1 MAIPATWLTRL
12 GVEWR
17 ARANPSEGAYNLAVS
32 EGAAPKTELEG
43 DAEPAGGVTGG
54 FTGAP
59 VAGALVAVNVGVFA
73 AQVYLAGGARHA
85 LGMPESVL
93 RWLGANDSWFTVS
106 DNRIETLVTACFLHL
121 SILHL
126 ALNML
131 VLWQVG
137 PLLERAIGSARFFP
151 LYLVAGIVGS
161 ASSAIWGRFFGHT
174 VSVGASG
181 ALCGLIAAATV
192 VGVRTGGWRGELTI
206 GMGRWLGLIFLI
218 GLIRAVM
225 PRLTQNDNAA
235 HISQIDNAAHIGG
248 AIGGAIVAAT
258 WQRGFTY
265 ARRAQRTVLTMSIA
279 LVLAA
284 GVTVYV
290 RNRTDPFLFMDVEER
305 MRAADAALQEGHCD
319 RARAAIRRAIQ
330 MDPQNRSIRAEST
343 EIARECWDPNSDRP
357 TPRLR

>member
-1 MAIPATWLTRL
+1 MAIPASWLTRL
-12 GVEWR
+12 STEWR
-17 ARANPSEGAYNLAVS
+17 ARANVAEGAYNLEVS
-32 EGAAPKTELEG
+32 DEAAPKTEL
-43 DAEPAGGVTGG
+43 AGGQDGSDAVSGG

-59 VAGALVAVNVGVFA
+59 VSGALLATNIGVFA
-73 AQVYLAGGARHA
+73 AQIFLAGGARFA
-85 LGMPESVL
+85 LGMPDSVL
-93 RWLGANDSWFTVS
+93 RWLGANASLWTIS
-106 DNRIETLVTACFLHL
+106 DNRIETLVTACFLHG

-151 LYLVAGIVGS
+151 LYLAAGIVGS
-161 ASSAIWGRFFGHT
+161 AASAIWGRFFGQT

-192 VGVRTGGWRGELTI
+192 VGVRTEGWRGELTI
-206 GMGRWLGLIFLI
+206 GMGRWLGLIVLI
-218 GLIRAVM
+218 GLVRALN
-225 PRLTQNDNAA
+225 PNL
-235 HISQIDNAAHIGG
+235 SQIDNAAHIGG
-248 AIGGAIVAAT
+248 AIGGAVVATT

-265 ARRAQRTVLTMSIA
+265 ARGAQRTVLAMSIGV
-279 LVLAA
+279 VLAA
-284 GVTVYV
+284 GAAVYV

-305 MRAADAALQEGHCD
+305 MRAAGASLQAGHCD
-319 RARAAIRRAIQ
+319 RARDAIARAVK
-330 MDPQNRSIRAEST
+330 MDPQNRSIRAEGA

>member
-17 ARANPSEGAYNLAVS
+17 ARANTSGGAYNLAVS
-32 EGAAPKTELEG
+32 EEAAPRTELKG
-43 DAEPAGGVTGG
+43 DDKPGAGVAGG

-59 VAGALVAVNVGVFA
+59 VSGALVAVNVGVFA
-73 AQVYLAGGARHA
+73 AQVFLAGGARYA
-85 LGMPESVL
+85 LGMPDSVL
-93 RWLGANDSWFTVS
+93 RWLGANASLWTIS
-106 DNRIETLVTACFLHL
+106 DNRIETLVTACFLHA

-151 LYLVAGIVGS
+151 LYLAAGIVGS
-161 ASSAIWGRFFGHT
+161 ASSAIWGRFFGQT

-192 VGVRTGGWRGELTI
+192 VGVRTEGWRGELTI
-206 GMGRWLGLIFLI
+206 GMGRWLGLFVLI
-218 GLIRAVM
+218 GLVRTIN
-225 PRLTQNDNAA
+225 PNL
-235 HISQIDNAAHIGG
+235 SQIDNAAHIGG
-248 AIGGAIVAAT
+248 AIGGAVVAAT

-265 ARRAQRTVLTMSIA
+265 ARGAQRTVLAMSIGV
-279 LVLAA
+279 VLAA
-284 GVTVYV
+284 GATVYV

-305 MRAADAALQEGHCD
+305 MRAAEAALQAGHCE
-319 RARAAIRRAIQ
+319 RARAAVDRAIK
-330 MDPQNRSIRAEST
+330 MDPQNRGIRAEAG